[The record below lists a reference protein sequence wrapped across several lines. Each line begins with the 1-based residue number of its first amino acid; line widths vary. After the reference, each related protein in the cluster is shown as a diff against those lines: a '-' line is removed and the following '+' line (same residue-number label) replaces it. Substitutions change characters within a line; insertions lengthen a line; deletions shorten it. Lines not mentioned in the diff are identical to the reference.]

1 MSYRG
6 FQCYTIGK
14 IKNDFNKLIM
24 KRLLIMFNIKY
35 PSEIMELSIC
45 PIGKLIHVSFRGIII
60 FMTGG
65 E

>member
-1 MSYRG
+1 
-6 FQCYTIGK
+6 
-14 IKNDFNKLIM
+14 M